1 MTPGAK
7 AEPQLLVIL
16 GATGDLTQRKILPA
30 LSELFSHGQLAQNWT
45 VLGAA
50 VPSAQAA
57 DLAAAPSDLND
68 ASFRELARKSLGGA
82 ASDAFVECLFYQ
94 TLGHAQAQDYQAL
107 ASRIAALERERQL
120 PGNRVFYLALPP
132 QAVPSTI
139 DRLGEAGLNHS
150 SGWTR
155 IVIEKPFGSDL
166 DSAQKLNRDLHR
178 HFDESQIYRID
189 HYLGKETV
197 QNLLV
202 FRFANPVFES
212 LWNREHIEKV
222 EITVAET
229 LGVEHR
235 AGYYES
241 AGALR
246 DMVQNHLTQL
256 VTSTAMGLPADFA
269 PDSMRYE
276 KTSVLS
282 AIPPIRPEDMAL
294 GQYERGRID
303 GQEVPGYREEPGV
316 AKDSSTETFVALKL
330 GIENLRWYGVPFYL
344 QTGKR
349 LPRQLSQIAVTFR
362 QPPASIFKPY
372 DSCGIRANRLIVTI
386 QPDEG
391 FDLNFEVKQ
400 PGRSI
405 CLDTQ
410 RLHFRYSEAFAPL
423 PEAYVTLLL
432 DVMLGD
438 QTLFVSDDWVETSWR
453 LYTPLLTQRPA
464 VLPYSAGTWGP
475 SGLQRLSW
483 PPDALSPAEGSGGSR
498 KAS

>member
-30 LSELFSHGQLAQNWT
+30 LNELFANGELGPGWT

-50 VPSAQAA
+50 VPSGQAA
-57 DLAAAPSDLND
+57 DLDD
-68 ASFRELARKSLGGA
+68 ASFRDLARKSLGDAGN
-82 ASDAFVECLFYQ
+82 SAFVERLFYQ
-94 TLGHAQAQDYQAL
+94 TLGHAEAQDYQAL
-107 ASRIAALERERQL
+107 ATRIAALEQERHL

-212 LWNREHIEKV
+212 LWNRQQIAKV

-235 AGYYES
+235 AAYYEG

-269 PDSMRYE
+269 AESTRYE
-276 KTSVLS
+276 RMKVLR
-282 AIPPIRPEDMAL
+282 AIPPIRPEDLAL

-303 GQEVPGYREEPGV
+303 GQEVPGYRDEPGV

-349 LPRQLSQIAVTFR
+349 LPRQLTQIAITFR

-372 DSCGIRANRLIVTI
+372 DSCGIRANTFIITI

-400 PGRSI
+400 PGRTI
-405 CLDTQ
+405 CLGTQ

-438 QTLFVSDDWVETSWR
+438 QTLFVSDEWVEASWR
-453 LYTPLLTQRPA
+453 LYTPLLSQRPA

-475 SGLQRLSW
+475 SGLQHFSW
-483 PPDALSPAEGSGGSR
+483 PPDALSPAEGSGGPR

>member
-1 MTPGAK
+1 M
-7 AEPQLLVIL
+7 
-16 GATGDLTQRKILPA
+16 
-30 LSELFSHGQLAQNWT
+30 
-45 VLGAA
+45 
-50 VPSAQAA
+50 
-57 DLAAAPSDLND
+57 
-68 ASFRELARKSLGGA
+68 
-82 ASDAFVECLFYQ
+82 ECLFYQ
-94 TLGHAQAQDYQAL
+94 TLGHAEAQDYKAL
-107 ASRIAALERERQL
+107 ATRIDALERDHHL
-120 PGNRVFYLALPP
+120 SGNRAFYLALPP
-132 QAVPSTI
+132 QAFPSTI
-139 DRLGEAGLNHS
+139 IRLGEAGLNRS

-155 IVIEKPFGSDL
+155 IVIEKPFGRDL
-166 DSAQKLNRDLHR
+166 ASAQDLNRTLHQ

-197 QNLLV
+197 QNLMV

-212 LWNREHIEKV
+212 LWNHEHIAKV

-235 AGYYES
+235 ASGTTRVL
-241 AGALR
+241 GALR
-246 DMVQNHLTQL
+246 DMIQNHLTQL
-256 VTSTAMGLPADFA
+256 VTSIAMGLPTDFA
-269 PDSMRYE
+269 ADSTRYE
-276 KTSVLS
+276 RTKVLR

-344 QTGKR
+344 HTGKR

-372 DSCGIRANRLIVTI
+372 DACGIHANNLIITI

-405 CLDTQ
+405 CVETQ
-410 RLHFRYSEAFAPL
+410 RLHFRYSEAFAPS

-453 LYTPLLTQRPA
+453 LYTPLLSQRPP

-475 SGLQRLSW
+475 SGLQHLSW
-483 PPDALSPAEGSGGSR
+483 PPDALSPAEGSDGSR